1 MFEIYISEYLI
12 CSLHDFEI
20 AITATKLLSA
30 QIPDYLVE
38 IRENNTVLF
47 RKYTVSQSIIFEGN

>member
-1 MFEIYISEYLI
+1 MFEIYISECLI